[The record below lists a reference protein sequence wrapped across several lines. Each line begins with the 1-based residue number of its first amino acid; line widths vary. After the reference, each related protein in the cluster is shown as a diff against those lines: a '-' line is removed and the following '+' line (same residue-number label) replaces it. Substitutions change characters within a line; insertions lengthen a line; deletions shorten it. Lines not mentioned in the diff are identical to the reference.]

1 MKRAFH
7 ILLLLFLIMTTALV
21 IEASNNTTIDSE
33 STQSIVTPPE
43 TPDESVDSGLTKW
56 NTVEVSESMKEILD
70 SVKTLGWVMNPELL
84 ETSATL
90 YGSDMEM
97 EYSAGEDGI
106 HIGYILF
113 STDAITEDAYKKL
126 NEGLV
131 SDIGEPDASMETNG
145 IWSDVWM
152 DETSGISIS
161 LLFDDDLLG
170 ILVTDQ
176 IDSKAIKPDSEQ
188 TKA

>member
-7 ILLLLFLIMTTALV
+7 IILLLLLIMTTALI
-21 IEASNNTTIDSE
+21 IEASNTTTDSE
-33 STQSIVTPPE
+33 STQSIIAPSEPPKA
-43 TPDESVDSGLTKW
+43 SSDSGLTKW
-56 NTVEVSESMKEILD
+56 NNLEVSESMKEILD
-70 SVKTLGWVMNPELL
+70 SVKTIGWVMNPELL
-84 ETSATL
+84 KTSATL

-97 EYSAGEDGI
+97 EYSTGEDGI

-113 STDAITEDAYKKL
+113 SVDTITGDTYKKL
-126 NEGLV
+126 NKGLV
-131 SDIGEPDASMETNG
+131 SDIGEPDASMETDG

-188 TKA
+188 TMG